1 MTINELNSM
10 TFDDD
15 IDDLDRDSLH
25 TLPLRT
31 LPLDTTGLRRARL
44 IKNVRLESVVELFT
58 NANSGSGQLEIEG
71 LLKEFQWDMT
81 NPPRDLIMIRKL
93 GQLPSYDVYSLRIKL
108 RELAINIE
116 NSENLKLSE
125 NKKKELTSYMT
136 EFTRPLITHIYGGD
150 DMNIQNFDD
159 VVRLFRSPDVKNAM
173 DKINQMS
180 EKLEIKPQEIP
191 RFMEDYGDIFLSLAY
206 YRKCLDSISPTIDDF
221 STAMEELKNNFR
233 LKADQNL
240 MATISLIEE
249 TINDRVSEI
258 NYRFESFERSTE
270 NMWDN
275 VSADQFRKVQ
285 NLISSYHLSI
295 GGVLC
300 GLSVKMDAWS
310 REFPNKSAGGPARK
324 AAFILS
330 EMRQGIENMAEI
342 KEDVSTFSF
351 STNPA

>member
-1 MTINELNSM
+1 MS
-10 TFDDD
+10 FDDD
-15 IDDLDRDSLH
+15 INDLDRDSLH
-25 TLPLRT
+25 TLPLGI
-31 LPLDTTGLRRARL
+31 LPLDTTGLRHARL

-58 NANSGSGQLEIEG
+58 DANSGSGQLEIED
-71 LLKEFQWDMT
+71 LLNEFQWDIT

-93 GQLPSYDVYSLRIKL
+93 GQLASYDVYSLRIKL

-125 NKKKELTSYMT
+125 NKKRELTSYMT
-136 EFTRPLITHIYGGD
+136 EFTRPLINHIYGRED
-150 DMNIQNFDD
+150 VNIKNFEV
-159 VVRLFRSPDVKNAM
+159 VVRLFRSPDVNTAI
-173 DKINQMS
+173 DKIHQMS
-180 EKLEIKPQEIP
+180 DRLEIKPQEIP

-206 YRKCLDSISPTIDDF
+206 YRECLNSITPTIEEF
-221 STAMEELKNNFR
+221 LNAMEELKNNFR

-249 TINDRVSEI
+249 IINERVSAI
-258 NYRFESFERSTE
+258 TNRFESFERSTE

-275 VSADQFRKVQ
+275 VSADQFRNVQ

-310 REFPNKSAGGPARK
+310 REFPNKTAGGPARR

-330 EMRQGIENMAEI
+330 EMKQGIENMTKI
-342 KEDVSTFSF
+342 KED
-351 STNPA
+351 